1 MPPQPSKDYHD
12 ACRALFPTTVLILAA
27 TIAAVATSPVVARQ
41 KNDSIRNAYLALIDD
56 SCRNYRVAL
65 AFPRSEHDRIKAA
78 VKAEGEAGPYAK
90 SSKEFELDSKVA
102 GVPGACDAAAR
113 KANVAGADATILV
126 SDKQFLS
133 MQSVTMLHTAQL
145 RAARDLCKRLAV
157 DMKAVDAEMEKHGLD
172 ASEKRV
178 KKYLKRISG
187 DEWTKHKRNPA
198 PFCLD
203 MYAKWSPSGV
213 VKTKE

>member
-1 MPPQPSKDYHD
+1 MTL
-12 ACRALFPTTVLILAA
+12 AVRAFPAAARSLAA
-27 TIAAVATSPVVARQ
+27 AAIVAVAMNPAAAQQ
-41 KNDSIRNAYLALIDD
+41 KNDSVRNAYLTLIDD

-65 AFPRSEHDRIKAA
+65 AYPRSEHDRIRAA

-90 SSKEFELDSKVA
+90 TVKAFELDSKIA

-113 KANVAGADATILV
+113 KANVAGADATMLV

-133 MQSVTMLHTAQL
+133 MQSVTMLHMAQL
-145 RAARDLCKRLAV
+145 RAVRDLCKRLAV
-157 DMKAVDAEMEKHGLD
+157 DMKAVDSEMEKHGLD

-178 KKYLKRISG
+178 KKHLKRISG